1 MSYFLSFLPEVEDD
15 AIEGFMW
22 YEQKSK
28 GWVKTF
34 LEFPMHVQAKYNI
47 ILFQS
52 HKESCGTHK
61 KN

>member
-28 GWVKTF
+28 GLGENF
-34 LEFPMHVQAKYNI
+34 LRISYACASEVQHNPIPEPQGKLRY
-47 ILFQS
+47 
-52 HKESCGTHK
+52 T
-61 KN
+61 